1 MPNLPPRIAD
11 PRPQAPTARAPERVQ
26 PASPPRVLEPAP
38 AVPSASP
45 PPEARPLPS
54 TPPGDAKP
62 AAHKKQPKKR
72 KKSTGKDNWLV
83 VKDPSTLPQTP
94 PPPK

>member
-1 MPNLPPRIAD
+1 M
-11 PRPQAPTARAPERVQ
+11 
-26 PASPPRVLEPAP
+26 LEPAP

-54 TPPGDAKP
+54 TPPGGTAKP